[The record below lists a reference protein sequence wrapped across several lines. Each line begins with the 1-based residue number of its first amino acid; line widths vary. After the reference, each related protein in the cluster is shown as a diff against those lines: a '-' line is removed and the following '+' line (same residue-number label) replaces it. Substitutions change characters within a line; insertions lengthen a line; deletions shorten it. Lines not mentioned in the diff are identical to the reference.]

1 FTISELSR
9 QRSPACC
16 ATVNKRGP
24 SPKHRTLFLAQ
35 SWQQRASSSRLSTRS
50 RPSQLLK
57 AMPSPRLVGGRHTWT
72 VMMLLALVAV
82 YGVGSVK
89 PQKNIDKKS
98 TKVTNPNALA
108 HMNVKAKFGP
118 RTPSFEA
125 TGSTKGTHRI
135 ELTSKDLV

>member
-1 FTISELSR
+1 
-9 QRSPACC
+9 
-16 ATVNKRGP
+16 
-24 SPKHRTLFLAQ
+24 
-35 SWQQRASSSRLSTRS
+35 
-50 RPSQLLK
+50 
-57 AMPSPRLVGGRHTWT
+57 
-72 VMMLLALVAV
+72 MMLLALVAV

-135 ELTSKDLV
+135 

>member
-1 FTISELSR
+1 
-9 QRSPACC
+9 
-16 ATVNKRGP
+16 
-24 SPKHRTLFLAQ
+24 
-35 SWQQRASSSRLSTRS
+35 
-50 RPSQLLK
+50 
-57 AMPSPRLVGGRHTWT
+57 
-72 VMMLLALVAV
+72 MMLLALVAV

-89 PQKNIDKKS
+89 PQKNIDKKN

-135 ELTSKDLV
+135 ELTRKDLVCTNTVAFHSGKAKGQATWVRSSLSQLSVGNSPRNVTGMSPQVCHQ